1 MNGRAW
7 TRKELRRLRQMR
19 SQGCLGREIA
29 EALGRSLHAVN
40 TKIYVLGLGK
50 GAQNRH
56 QRWTQA
62 QTETMRRMFAEGCTE
77 KEVAEALGRTPAAV
91 CTARKRNGWVKYR
104 REKEWS
110 VEEMRRL
117 RQIRAQGISYRTAA
131 LVLGRTHKATAK
143 KSREIKNRYL

>member
-29 EALGRSLHAVN
+29 EALGRSLFAVN
-40 TKIYVLGLGK
+40 TKIGVLGLAK
-50 GAQNRH
+50 GAQNRR

-77 KEVAEALGRTPAAV
+77 KEVAEALGRTPVAV
-91 CTARKRNGWVKYR
+91 RIARQRNGWVKYR
-104 REKEWS
+104 RKEWS

-143 KSREIKNRYL
+143 KSREIKNRYI